1 MPEENKQKILEGLL
15 PNINEIKEKS
25 FIPQRPDDKNTNG
38 LDAHID
44 EPQPINEFGNAI
56 SRRIADIIKKR
67 QEFANQVKPVYKCL
81 SDIREEIV
89 SLKQRRN
96 ELTEAIDSTEVD
108 KKLKEIN
115 FDVLQERI
123 DQDIRELDK
132 LIQRFSR
139 TTLNIGVVG
148 RMGQGKSELLKS
160 LSGLTNYELPAWK
173 GKACTAVRSKVL
185 HDDGETK
192 AIVKFHSESTFI
204 EEVIGEYY
212 RELNLGNVP
221 SLDDFGNKSLPPLP
235 KHSATHQEMYKRLKN
250 DYHSAFKHYRDF
262 LKAGSPQ
269 EIEIK
274 KKEDI
279 PKYVAQKRDD
289 ENSNLISFEHLAV
302 REVEIRCRFPK
313 IEVNKLGLVD
323 VPGLGDTKVADEKL
337 ILKTLEQEVDI
348 VLFVRKP
355 DFDRYQWEK
364 NDFDL
369 YKIANEALDN
379 LASRAFM
386 VLNHRKYGNEDNLT
400 GCQDLK
406 SDTQSIIIA
415 EPPIIADCSKQNETN
430 DVLTK
435 ILEYLD
441 KNIIE
446 IEEQYARSRQNS
458 VLQTYNSINIE
469 LEKAQK
475 ALNSYVGKS
484 QQFESNFEKTINAL
498 SRGLIDLLEELWKK
512 HEEIDVEFQNVID
525 AAIEKCNSD
534 TGIPDATKITE
545 LMRHPRYKNR
555 YDVVHSVLAAELR
568 SYLSQNFLSLEE
580 GLKNASNKLKI
591 SIANTLITEGGLG
604 ELAKS
609 LNVEGIEFL
618 EVMRKMLDE
627 HQNKLEVGF
636 KTLLDFKMSYGALI
650 LESIRR
656 ELEQVIG
663 GVRANSQTESSREE
677 LVQSGV
683 EAIKDV
689 AVSVTKAQLGLSD
702 SIVGEIVGV
711 VGNVVNAGA
720 NDFKITD
727 AASVKTD
734 LERLHTEAVEKCR
747 TALEEWKKAPS
758 RVRYYM
764 AEEFVDRVLYDK
776 GMETQ
781 WRLFLSDPDIT
792 SKVWI
797 EFKQIEERKQIQ
809 VDWISAVKNVKEFN
823 QRQRL
828 VFL

>member
-1 MPEENKQKILEGLL
+1 MPEQNQHSMKDELL
-15 PNINEIKEKS
+15 SDIRGKS
-25 FIPQRPDDKNTNG
+25 STPQTPDEQNTNG
-38 LDAHID
+38 LHRQID
-44 EPQPINEFGNAI
+44 YRQPINEPVNAI
-56 SRRIADIIKKR
+56 SRRIADIIQKR
-67 QEFANQVKPVYKCL
+67 QEFANQVKPVYKRL

-96 ELTEAIDSTEVD
+96 ELTEVIDSTEVD

-115 FDVLQERI
+115 FDVLEERI
-123 DQDIRELDK
+123 NQDIKELDK

-160 LSGLTNYELPAWK
+160 LSGLTNYELPAWQ
-173 GKACTAVRSKVL
+173 GKACTAVRSKVF
-185 HDDGETK
+185 HHDGETE

-212 RELNLGNVP
+212 RELNLGEVP
-221 SLDDFGNKSLPPLP
+221 TLDDFGSKSLPKLP
-235 KHSATHQEMYKRLKN
+235 TSKTTHEEMYKRLEN
-250 DYHSAFKHYRDF
+250 DYHSTFKDYYNL
-262 LKAGSPQ
+262 LKAGSPRQ
-269 EIEIK
+269 KVIT

-289 ENSNLISFEHLAV
+289 KNDLSSFEHLAV
-302 REVEIRCRFPK
+302 REVEIRCRFP
-313 IEVNKLGLVD
+313 ETGVNRLGLVD

-364 NDFDL
+364 TDFYL
-369 YKIANEALDN
+369 YNIANEALDN

-386 VLNHRKYGNEDNLT
+386 VLNHRKYGNEDNLK
-400 GCQDLK
+400 GCEDLK
-406 SDTQSIIIA
+406 RDTKSIKIA
-415 EPPIIADCSKQNETN
+415 EMSIIADCSDRNEAN
-430 DVLTK
+430 KVLTK

-458 VLQTYNSINIE
+458 VLQTYSDINSE

-484 QQFESNFEKTINAL
+484 QQFESNFDKTINAL
-498 SRGLIDLLEELWKK
+498 STGLIELLEELWKK
-512 HEEIDVEFQNVID
+512 HEEIDVEFENVID

-555 YDVVHSVLAAELR
+555 YDVAHDVLAVELR
-568 SYLSQNFLSLEE
+568 SYLSQNFLSLEQ
-580 GLKNASNKLKI
+580 GLKNASDKLKI
-591 SIANTLITEGGLG
+591 LIANTLITEGVLG

-618 EVMRKMLDE
+618 EVMRKMLNE

-636 KTLLDFKMSYGALI
+636 KTLLNFKMSYGALI

-677 LVQSGV
+677 LVQSG
-683 EAIKDV
+683 
-689 AVSVTKAQLGLSD
+689 
-702 SIVGEIVGV
+702 
-711 VGNVVNAGA
+711 A
-720 NDFKITD
+720 NDFKFTD
-727 AASVKTD
+727 AASVKND
-734 LERLHTEAVEKCR
+734 LERLRKEAVEKCR
-747 TALEEWKKAPS
+747 AILEEWKKAPS
-758 RVRYYM
+758 RLRYYM
-764 AEEFVDRVLYDK
+764 AEEFVDLVLYAK
-776 GMETQ
+776 GMETE
-781 WRLFLSDPDIT
+781 WRLFLSEPDIT

-797 EFKQIEERKQIQ
+797 EFKQMEERKQVQ
-809 VDWISAVKNVKEFN
+809 ADWMSAVKNVKESN

-828 VFL
+828 VFVEEKYNF